1 MDMQTTRTLRLAMA
15 AVGLAVTASAADK
28 VTVRSLL
35 AEMTDP
41 DANTYL
47 PAPRYTTRLWSSH
60 DRRTTTPGADGWFA
74 NDDHSKFIRSETVDG
89 RTEDV
94 MLDVNGPGAIT
105 RFWITVSDKAGE

>member
-60 DRRTTTPGADGWFA
+60 DRRTTTTASSSAARPSMAA
-74 NDDHSKFIRSETVDG
+74 R
-89 RTEDV
+89 RT
-94 MLDVNGPGAIT
+94 
-105 RFWITVSDKAGE
+105 